1 MKEWQ
6 KKKGYKEFVEF
17 DRNNHYY
24 FDDEE
29 YGLNPLTS
37 HPTFRKYFSNEIY
50 YDCGDEEA
58 PFGSD
63 EGHDAFSE
71 LEEVKKIEREI
82 IQWRRDLHKIP
93 ELNLYLPKTTK
104 YVEEKLKEMGIEYKT
119 LVNGNAVVGLIKGNS
134 EGKTIG
140 LRADM
145 DALPIEEE
153 TGLEFSSTHKGC
165 MHACGHDGHTAMLLG
180 AAKIL
185 SQNRDKIKGNVKL
198 LFQPG
203 EEYPGGALPMIEEG
217 AMENP
222 KVDAVIGLHEGV
234 IDERVAK
241 GKIAYKD
248 GCMMASMDRFL
259 IKVKGKGCHGA
270 YPQMG
275 VDPII
280 IASEI
285 ILSLQKIASREI
297 NTNEPI
303 IVSVCRINGG
313 FSQNIIPDMVELE
326 GTVRATNN
334 ETRKFIANRIEEIVK
349 GITSANRGTY
359 EIEYDFKYPAV
370 INNKEFNKLFLES
383 AKKIVGEDNIFE
395 LPTPVMGG
403 EDMAYFLEK
412 APGTFFFLSNPKVYP
427 DGKIYSHHNPKFDV
441 DENYFH
447 IGTALFIQT
456 VLDYLK

>member
-1 MKEWQ
+1 MN
-6 KKKGYKEFVEF
+6 V
-17 DRNNHYY
+17 
-24 FDDEE
+24 
-29 YGLNPLTS
+29 
-37 HPTFRKYFSNEIY
+37 
-50 YDCGDEEA
+50 
-58 PFGSD
+58 
-63 EGHDAFSE
+63 
-71 LEEVKKIEREI
+71 LEEVKKIEQEI

-134 EGKTIG
+134 DGKTIG

-185 SQNRDKIKGNVKL
+185 SENRDKFKGHIKL

-234 IDERVAK
+234 IDERVSK

-313 FSQNIIPDMVELE
+313 FSQNIIP
-326 GTVRATNN
+326 
-334 ETRKFIANRIEEIVK
+334 IV
-349 GITSANRGTY
+349 S
-359 EIEYDFKYPAV
+359 
-370 INNKEFNKLFLES
+370 
-383 AKKIVGEDNIFE
+383 
-395 LPTPVMGG
+395 
-403 EDMAYFLEK
+403 
-412 APGTFFFLSNPKVYP
+412 
-427 DGKIYSHHNPKFDV
+427 
-441 DENYFH
+441 
-447 IGTALFIQT
+447 
-456 VLDYLK
+456 YLI

>member
-1 MKEWQ
+1 MN
-6 KKKGYKEFVEF
+6 V
-17 DRNNHYY
+17 
-24 FDDEE
+24 
-29 YGLNPLTS
+29 
-37 HPTFRKYFSNEIY
+37 
-50 YDCGDEEA
+50 
-58 PFGSD
+58 
-63 EGHDAFSE
+63 

-93 ELNLYLPKTTK
+93 ELNLNLPKTTK

-119 LVNGNAVVGLIKGNS
+119 LLNGNAVVGLIKGNS

-234 IDERVAK
+234 IDERVVK

-248 GCMMASMDRFL
+248 GCM
-259 IKVKGKGCHGA
+259 
-270 YPQMG
+270 Y
-275 VDPII
+275 
-280 IASEI
+280 
-285 ILSLQKIASREI
+285 
-297 NTNEPI
+297 
-303 IVSVCRINGG
+303 
-313 FSQNIIPDMVELE
+313 
-326 GTVRATNN
+326 
-334 ETRKFIANRIEEIVK
+334 
-349 GITSANRGTY
+349 
-359 EIEYDFKYPAV
+359 
-370 INNKEFNKLFLES
+370 
-383 AKKIVGEDNIFE
+383 
-395 LPTPVMGG
+395 
-403 EDMAYFLEK
+403 
-412 APGTFFFLSNPKVYP
+412 
-427 DGKIYSHHNPKFDV
+427 
-441 DENYFH
+441 
-447 IGTALFIQT
+447 
-456 VLDYLK
+456 

>member
-1 MKEWQ
+1 MN
-6 KKKGYKEFVEF
+6 VV
-17 DRNNHYY
+17 
-24 FDDEE
+24 
-29 YGLNPLTS
+29 
-37 HPTFRKYFSNEIY
+37 
-50 YDCGDEEA
+50 
-58 PFGSD
+58 
-63 EGHDAFSE
+63 
-71 LEEVKKIEREI
+71 EEVKKIEKEI

-93 ELNLYLPKTTK
+93 ELNLNLPKTVE
-104 YVEEKLKEMGIEYKT
+104 YVEARLKEMDIEYKT
-119 LVNGNAVVGLIKGNS
+119 LVNGNAIVGLIKGSS

-153 TGLEFSSTHKGC
+153 TGLEFSSTHKNC

-180 AAKIL
+180 AAKVL
-185 SQNRDKIKGNVKL
+185 SQNRDKLKGNVKL

-234 IDERVAK
+234 IDERVGK

-259 IKVKGKGCHGA
+259 IKVIGKGCHGA

-275 VDPII
+275 VDPIVM
-280 IASEI
+280 AGEI

-303 IVSVCRINGG
+303 IVSICRINGG

-334 ETRKFIANRIEEIVK
+334 ETRKFIAKRIEEIVK
-349 GITSANRGTY
+349 GITTANRGTY

-370 INNKEFNKLFLES
+370 INDKEFNRFFLES
-383 AKKIVGEDNIFE
+383 AKKIVETENILE

-427 DGKIYSHHNPKFDV
+427 DGKIYPHHNPKFDV

-447 IGTALFIQT
+447 IGTALFVQT
-456 VLDYLK
+456 ILDYLK

>member
-1 MKEWQ
+1 
-6 KKKGYKEFVEF
+6 
-17 DRNNHYY
+17 
-24 FDDEE
+24 
-29 YGLNPLTS
+29 
-37 HPTFRKYFSNEIY
+37 
-50 YDCGDEEA
+50 
-58 PFGSD
+58 
-63 EGHDAFSE
+63 
-71 LEEVKKIEREI
+71 
-82 IQWRRDLHKIP
+82 
-93 ELNLYLPKTTK
+93 
-104 YVEEKLKEMGIEYKT
+104 MGIEYKT
-119 LVNGNAVVGLIKGNS
+119 LVNGNAIVGLIKGNS
-134 EGKTIG
+134 DGKTIG

-185 SQNRDKIKGNVKL
+185 SENRDKFKGNVKL

-234 IDERVAK
+234 IDERVGK

-259 IKVKGKGCHGA
+259 IRVIGKGCHGA

-275 VDPII
+275 VDPVIM
-280 IASEI
+280 ASEI

-303 IVSVCRINGG
+303 IVSVCKINGG
-313 FSQNIIPDMVELE
+313 FSQNIIPDIVELE

-370 INNKEFNKLFLES
+370 INDKEFNKFFLES
-383 AKKIVGEDNIFE
+383 AKKIVGEENIFE

-412 APGTFFFLSNPKVYP
+412 APGTFFFLSNPK
-427 DGKIYSHHNPKFDV
+427 
-441 DENYFH
+441 
-447 IGTALFIQT
+447 FIQMEKFIHIIILNLMLMKT
-456 VLDYLK
+456 IFT